1 MLVLDP
7 PDPLDLSSD
16 GLSRANCIILYRVQE
31 VFAVGLFVVVLALI
45 AFELANRTVVAL
57 LGAAILVSFGVVSQ
71 EEAAGEFID
80 WNTIGLLAG
89 MMVIV
94 AILERTGVFEYLAIK
109 SAQWG
114 GAKPRRILILLA
126 LVTAFLSAFLDNVT
140 TVILMVPVTF
150 LIADALDTSPMP
162 FLLTQVMASNIG
174 GAATLIGDP
183 PNILIG
189 SAADLSFADFVV
201 NMTPIVLISLPVVLG
216 ILYLMFRRDLADREG
231 AKEVIAN
238 LDAAGSIRDGVL
250 LRKSLIILGLVILA
264 FFLHGALHL
273 EAATI
278 ALFGAAALML
288 YSGVDVE
295 EVLREVE
302 WPTLL
307 FFVGLFVLVGGLE
320 VTGFVG
326 SIAEALTGVSGGSSA
341 TTAVVVILG
350 SGLASGIVD
359 NIPFTATM
367 IPVIQDLAEAE
378 GLSEAEVQPL
388 WWSLA
393 LGADFGGNLT
403 LIGASANVVVAGM
416 SERAGQKISFVK
428 FMLYGIPVT
437 LASLALATLYVVL
450 RYF

>member
-1 MLVLDP
+1 M
-7 PDPLDLSSD
+7 
-16 GLSRANCIILYRVQE
+16 QE
-31 VFAVGLFVVVLALI
+31 IFAVALFAVVLGLI
-45 AFELANRTVVAL
+45 AFEVVNRTVAAL
-57 LGAAILVSFGVVSQ
+57 LGAAILLSSGILEQ
-71 EEAAGEFID
+71 EEAATEFID

-94 AILERTGVFEYLAIK
+94 AILEKTGIFEYLAIR
-109 SAQWG
+109 SAQLG
-114 GAKPRRILILLA
+114 KARPGRILILLSV
-126 LVTAFLSAFLDNVT
+126 VTAVLSAFLDNVT

-150 LIADALDTSPMP
+150 LIADALDASPIP

-189 SAADLSFADFVV
+189 SAADLSFIDFVIALAPV
-201 NMTPIVLISLPVVLG
+201 VVLTLPVVLG
-216 ILYLMFRRDLADREG
+216 ILYLMFRKDLSSSPG
-231 AKEVIAN
+231 AEETIN
-238 LDAAGSIRDGVL
+238 GLDARGSIRDTVL
-250 LRKSLIILGLVILA
+250 LRKSLIILGLVIVA
-264 FFLHGALHL
+264 FFLHDLLHL

-278 ALFGAAALML
+278 AVFGAAALML
-288 YSGVDVE
+288 YARADVE
-295 EVLREVE
+295 EILREVE

-326 SIAEALTGVSGGSSA
+326 GIAEALTNFAGGTSV
-341 TTAVVVILG
+341 TTAIVVIWG
-350 SGLASGIVD
+350 SGIASGIVD

-367 IPVIQDLAEAE
+367 IPVIRDLAEAE
-378 GLSEAEVQPL
+378 GLSEAQVRPL

-416 SERAGQKISFVK
+416 SERAGHKIFFIK

-437 LASLALATLYVVL
+437 IASLAVATVYIVL
-450 RYF
+450 RYY

>member
-1 MLVLDP
+1 MQQIFAVALFALVL
-7 PDPLDLSSD
+7 L
-16 GLSRANCIILYRVQE
+16 
-31 VFAVGLFVVVLALI
+31 LI
-45 AFELANRTVVAL
+45 ALELVNRTVVAL
-57 LGAAILVSFGVVSQ
+57 LGAGILLAFGVVGQ
-71 EEAAGEFID
+71 EEAGSEFVD

-89 MMVIV
+89 MMIIV
-94 AILERTGVFEYLAIK
+94 VILEKTGVFEYLPIK

-114 GAKPRRILILLA
+114 KARPGRILILLA
-126 LVTAFLSAFLDNVT
+126 LVTVFLSAFLDNVT

-150 LIADALDTSPMP
+150 LIADALESSPMP

-189 SAADLSFADFVV
+189 SAADLSFLDFVFAL
-201 NMTPIVLISLPVVLG
+201 TPVVLLTLPAVLG
-216 ILYLMFRRDLADREG
+216 VLYLMFRKDLSHSKDAEETIG
-231 AKEVIAN
+231 AM
-238 LDAAGSIRDGVL
+238 DAVASIRDPIL
-250 LRKSLIILGLVILA
+250 LRKSLIVLGLVILA

-288 YSGVDVE
+288 YARSDEE
-295 EVLREVE
+295 EVR
-302 WPTLL
+302 
-307 FFVGLFVLVGGLE
+307 
-320 VTGFVG
+320 
-326 SIAEALTGVSGGSSA
+326 
-341 TTAVVVILG
+341 
-350 SGLASGIVD
+350 
-359 NIPFTATM
+359 
-367 IPVIQDLAEAE
+367 
-378 GLSEAEVQPL
+378 PL

-437 LASLALATLYVVL
+437 LASLALATVYIVL

>member
-1 MLVLDP
+1 M
-7 PDPLDLSSD
+7 
-16 GLSRANCIILYRVQE
+16 QE
-31 VFAVGLFVVVLALI
+31 FFAVALFVVVLALI
-45 AFELANRTVVAL
+45 AFEILNRTVAAL
-57 LGAAILVSFGVVSQ
+57 LGAAILISFGILGQ
-71 EEAAGEFID
+71 EQAATEFID

-114 GAKPRRILILLA
+114 KARPGRILILLSV
-126 LVTAFLSAFLDNVT
+126 VTAFLSAFLDNVT

-150 LIADALDTSPMP
+150 LIADALESSPMP
-162 FLLTQVMASNIG
+162 FLLTQVMASNVG

-189 SAADLSFADFVV
+189 SAADLSFLDFVFAL
-201 NMTPIVLISLPVVLG
+201 TPVVLLTLPAVLG
-216 ILYLMFRRDLADREG
+216 VLYLMFRKGLNHSKDAEETIG
-231 AKEVIAN
+231 AM
-238 LDAAGSIRDGVL
+238 DAAASIRDPIL
-250 LRKSLIILGLVILA
+250 LRKSLIVLGLVIVA

-288 YSGVDVE
+288 YARSDVE

-326 SIAEALTGVSGGSSA
+326 SIASALTNVAGGTSA
-341 TTAVVVILG
+341 LTAVVVIWG
-350 SGLASGIVD
+350 SGIASGIVD

-378 GLSEAEVQPL
+378 GLSEEEVRPL

-416 SERAGQKISFVK
+416 SERAGQKISFIG

-437 LASLALATLYVVL
+437 LVSLAVATVYVLV
-450 RYF
+450 RYY

>member
-1 MLVLDP
+1 MRCPSVTKPSSLPSSPTTGTPGTLLSRRIFRTSRAGVSGVTLTAGGMTSST
-7 PDPLDLSSD
+7 LIFRRGAGLSSI
-16 GLSRANCIILYRVQE
+16 LSPIPLAERARSLWNCIILSPMQE
-31 VFAVGLFVVVLALI
+31 IFAVALFALVLALI
-45 AFELANRTVVAL
+45 AFELVNRAVIAL
-57 LGAAILVSFGVVSQ
+57 LGAAVLVSFGVVTQ
-71 EEAAGEFID
+71 EEAATEFID

-114 GAKPRRILILLA
+114 KARPGRILILLA

-150 LIADALDTSPMP
+150 LIADALDASPIP

-174 GAATLIGDP
+174 GTATLIGDP

-189 SAADLSFADFVV
+189 SAAELTFADFVV
-201 NMTPIVLISLPVVLG
+201 NLTPIVLISLPVVLG
-216 ILYLMFRRDLADREG
+216 ILYLMFR
-231 AKEVIAN
+231 KELGSTDNAEAVIAGM
-238 LDAAGSIRDGVL
+238 DAAGSIRDGVL
-250 LRKSLIILGLVILA
+250 LRRSLIILGLVILA

-278 ALFGAAALML
+278 ALFGAAALLL
-288 YSGVDVE
+288 YSGANVE
-295 EVLREVE
+295 EILREVE

-326 SIAEALTGVSGGSSA
+326 SIAEALTGVGGGTSA
-341 TTAVVVILG
+341 TTAIVVIWG
-350 SGLASGIVD
+350 SGIASGIVD

-367 IPVIQDLAEAE
+367 IPVIRDLAEAE
-378 GLSEAEVQPL
+378 
-388 WWSLA
+388 
-393 LGADFGGNLT
+393 
-403 LIGASANVVVAGM
+403 
-416 SERAGQKISFVK
+416 
-428 FMLYGIPVT
+428 
-437 LASLALATLYVVL
+437 
-450 RYF
+450 